1 MNIQT
6 IRREYDDYLF
16 LELRLSQLTRETY
29 GREIDHFFN
38 FLSENSLNLEGIET
52 ADLITYLSV
61 LDGKGLGPVTITRIL
76 SCLRS
81 FFRFINYEGYRQ
93 DNPTEK
99 IEFQKKNSKLPDVL
113 SPEEVDRFLSS
124 ISTDNLLGIRD
135 RSLFELIY
143 SCGLRISEAVNLTVG
158 NLFFE
163 DALIRVHGKRDKER
177 LVPFGA
183 RAELW
188 LRKYLNEVRPSLM
201 KHGIKDDHIFLSIRG
216 KGISRKGVWKRF
228 KEISEKSGVDAKVHT
243 LRHSFATHLIHGGAD
258 LRVVQELLGHSDI
271 TTTQIYTH
279 VQNSELQKNHDD
291 FHPLNEND
299 AESDLH
305 ISPYINEG
313 VV

>member
-1 MNIQT
+1 
-6 IRREYDDYLF
+6 EYDDYLF

-29 GREIDHFFN
+29 VREIDRFFL
-38 FLSENSLNLEGIET
+38 FLLENNLELEGIT
-52 ADLITYLSV
+52 AEDLIKYLSF
-61 LDGKGLGPVTITRIL
+61 LDEKGLGPVTLTKSL

-81 FFRFINYEGYRQ
+81 FFRFINYEGYRG
-93 DNPTEK
+93 DNPTDR
-99 IEFQKKNSKLPDVL
+99 IEFQKRNSKLPDVL
-113 SPEEVDRFLSS
+113 SPGDIDRFLNS

-135 RSLFELIY
+135 RTLFELIY
-143 SCGLRISEAVNLTVG
+143 SCGLRISEAVTLTIG

-177 LVPFGA
+177 LVPFGS

-188 LRKYLNEVRPSLM
+188 LRKYLNEVRPELI

-228 KEISEKSGVDAKVHT
+228 KEIRNESGIDAKVHT

-258 LRVVQELLGHSDI
+258 LRIVQELLGHSDI
-271 TTTQIYTH
+271 STTQIYTH
-279 VQNSELQKNHDD
+279 VQNSDLQKNHDE

-299 AESDLH
+299 DKPDFPASK
-305 ISPYINEG
+305 YINEG

>member
-1 MNIQT
+1 MNIRT
-6 IRREYDDYLF
+6 IREEYDDYLF

-29 GREIDHFFN
+29 GREIDRFFI
-38 FLSENSLNLEGIET
+38 FLLENNLSPEEIK
-52 ADLITYLSV
+52 ASDLITYLSL

-81 FFRFINYEGYRQ
+81 FFRFIIYEGYRQ
-93 DNPTEK
+93 DNPTER
-99 IEFQKKNSKLPDVL
+99 IEFQKIKSKLPDVL
-113 SPEEVDRFLSS
+113 SPEEIDRFLVS
-124 ISTDNLLGIRD
+124 IPSDTILGIRD

-158 NLFFE
+158 NLFFD

-177 LVPFGA
+177 LVPFGSK
-183 RAELW
+183 AELW
-188 LRKYLNEVRPSLM
+188 LRKYLNEVRPRLI

-216 KGISRKGVWKRF
+216 RGISRKGVWKRF
-228 KEISEKSGVDAKVHT
+228 KEITEKSGVNAKVHT

-258 LRVVQELLGHSDI
+258 LRIVQELLGHSDI

-279 VQNSELQKNHDD
+279 VQNSDLQKNHDD
-291 FHPLNEND
+291 FHPLSEND
-299 AESDLH
+299 AESDLS
-305 ISPYINEG
+305 ISQYINEG